1 MVKSFNH
8 NVVDFTKEYMFL
20 GEQPNVS
27 RFDVSRHPIFVEL
40 YKKQLGFF
48 WKPEEVDLTKDTRDF
63 KLLQKNEQHVFIS
76 NLASQTF
83 LDSVQTRSPLLAL
96 LPHVSLPELESFISL
111 WSMMESLH
119 SFSYS
124 YIIRNVFSNPTEI
137 LDGIMSNKT
146 ILERSDKV
154 TKYYDELME
163 YSEIYRTFSP
173 HVEDGTTIKVGDN
186 SVVIS
191 KMLLKKKILLAVAS
205 VNVLEGVRFYAS
217 FACSFS
223 FAERSLM
230 EGNAKVLKLILRD
243 ENLHLA
249 ATQNIL
255 NKWRLGHDDPDMQ
268 ALFNECKEQITEMYR
283 NCVAEEQDWSRYL
296 FSMGPLM
303 GLNEHMLNNFV
314 EYIAGQRM
322 KAIGL
327 SHEYTKTNP
336 LGWMTRYMDSDATQV
351 APQETEIDS
360 YVIGGVKND
369 VLDADFDDLGL

>member
-8 NVVDFTKEYMFL
+8 NSVDFTKEFMFF

-48 WKPEEVDLTKDTRDF
+48 WKPEEVDLTKDSRDF
-63 KLLQKNEQHVFIS
+63 KMLQPNEQHVFIS

-124 YIIRNVFSNPTEI
+124 YIIRNVFANPTEI
-137 LDGIMSNKT
+137 LDGIMSNEV
-146 ILERSDKV
+146 ILSRSDKV
-154 TKYYDELME
+154 TQYYDDLMK
-163 YSEIYRTFSP
+163 YSEIYRTFYES
-173 HVEDGTTIKVGDN
+173 VEDGQTVNVGGVDY
-186 SVVIS
+186 VIS
-191 KMLLKKKILLAVAS
+191 RRLIKQKLLLAVAS

-255 NKWRLGHDDPDMQ
+255 NKWRLGHDDPEMKE
-268 ALFNECKEQITEMYR
+268 LFNECKEEIAQMYIS
-283 NCVAEEQDWSRYL
+283 CVAEEQEWSNYL

-303 GLNEHMLNNFV
+303 GLNEHMLNSFV
-314 EYIAGQRM
+314 EHIAGQRM
-322 KAIGL
+322 KSIGL
-327 SHEYTKTNP
+327 QHDYPSTNP
-336 LGWMTRYMDSDATQV
+336 LGWMARYMDSDATQV

-369 VLDADFDDLGL
+369 VLDTDFGDLGL